1 MIMHDPMQGKSLPH
15 ILNDL
20 LTERALGRKVN
31 VPDAESKWIWN
42 GESVLDKHLANTRE
56 DDTLV
61 SYGAFL
67 RAKFPLSENP
77 EVAKENKRVRKM
89 LRRDFT
95 VIGNPGAGLKSEYEK
110 LLHHLLLP
118 CTEASKAELKEVGL
132 DDSSYCFIVPAFFRL
147 LEYLQMNEIKFN
159 LIFRTFGNDLH
170 RVAQEFNC
178 FCEGR
183 HPCFPLAK
191 PMDGSDESVDRRIY
205 LHRTSTGEMP
215 RFGTFLRAEGTTALV
230 MGTFEQPEVTDA
242 DPLAFYA
249 SQQENV
255 EIVQGLSQIH
265 DFLGRRWRQSQA
277 TLALRDYYPYWF
289 HNGQAATAGK
299 LLVLDPTDSAKG
311 VHAIFFDDNILPHDA
326 HIVDARNA
334 HNDSALPFE
343 RTRELHLMRVEPLD
357 VIQDEKYLIDRFKV
371 SLQRAMKD

>member
-77 EVAKENKRVRKM
+77 EVAKENKHVRKM

-205 LHRTSTGEMP
+205 LNRTSTEKMP

-299 LLVLDPTDSAKG
+299 LLVLDPTDSANG

-334 HNDSALPFE
+334 HNDLALPFE